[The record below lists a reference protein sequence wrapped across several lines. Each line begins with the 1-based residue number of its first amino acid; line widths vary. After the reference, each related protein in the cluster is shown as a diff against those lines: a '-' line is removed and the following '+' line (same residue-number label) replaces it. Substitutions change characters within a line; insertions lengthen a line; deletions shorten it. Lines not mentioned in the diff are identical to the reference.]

1 MADGDK
7 IKQVFWNIAENAVRA
22 MREGGV
28 LRVSIERMGDDWQ
41 VSFADTGTGMTP
53 QQTEKIFE
61 PFQSNFEGGT
71 GLGLAV
77 VYQIVQAH
85 EGKVWARSKP
95 GQGTTFVLRLRRL
108 DAERSVAVGS
118 SRPWRRS
125 KPSQSHSSGDSL
137 QRPPGQ
143 GGRVAN
149 ILVCDDER
157 SICEMLDI
165 ALRREGHRVETVNS
179 GQAAKNKIDGNLYDL
194 IITDIKMPNIDGI
207 EVLKHAHRVS
217 PDSPV
222 ILITAVDDYEAAV
235 EAVKAGGASDY
246 IRKSP
251 GLVDEIKL
259 AINRVLEKLSL
270 SKQNFALRRDN
281 AAHNSLDNI
290 IGSSAA
296 MEKLKQT
303 LRTVAS
309 TASTVLIHGE
319 SGTGKELVA
328 RAVHI
333 CSPRAGEPF
342 VSVNCGAFPETLLE
356 SELFGYLK
364 GAFTGANQNKRGL
377 FEVAGGGTI
386 FLDEISEMT
395 LAMQVKLLRVLQ
407 ERTVRPVGGTSEIP
421 IDVRVIAATN
431 RDLDKAVAEN
441 LFREDLYYRLN
452 VIPIRVPNLR
462 ERREDIPLL
471 ANHFQKK
478 YAAAAG
484 RSILRVNKE
493 SLEALCGYEWP
504 GNVRQL
510 ENTVERAVALET
522 TEELHVELP
531 AERPKAR
538 AAAAGVG
545 ISGNMG
551 EVAAGRGAAAR
562 GRHGNLRCRHR
573 AHASADFAGALK
585 RRADEGRRSAGNFL
599 PVVPAFD
606 EEVRAVA
613 ASSEPRVPS

>member
-1 MADGDK
+1 
-7 IKQVFWNIAENAVRA
+7 
-22 MREGGV
+22 
-28 LRVSIERMGDDWQ
+28 
-41 VSFADTGTGMTP
+41 
-53 QQTEKIFE
+53 
-61 PFQSNFEGGT
+61 
-71 GLGLAV
+71 
-77 VYQIVQAH
+77 
-85 EGKVWARSKP
+85 
-95 GQGTTFVLRLRRL
+95 
-108 DAERSVAVGS
+108 
-118 SRPWRRS
+118 
-125 KPSQSHSSGDSL
+125 
-137 QRPPGQ
+137 
-143 GGRVAN
+143 VAN

-165 ALRREGHRVETVNS
+165 ALRRDGHRVETVQS
-179 GQAAKNKIDGNLYDL
+179 GQAAKNKIDGALYDL
-194 IITDIKMPNIDGI
+194 IITDIKMPTIDGI
-207 EVLKHAHRVS
+207 EVLRHAHRVS
-217 PDSPV
+217 PDTSV

-259 AINRVLEKLSL
+259 AINRSLEKLVL
-270 SKQNFALRRDN
+270 SKQNFALRRD
-281 AAHNSLDNI
+281 AATRNSLDNI

-303 LRTVAS
+303 VRTVAS

-333 CSPRAGEPF
+333 CSPRATQPF

-364 GAFTGANQNKRGL
+364 GAFTGASQNKRGL
-377 FEVAGGGTI
+377 FEVADAGTI

-407 ERTVRPVGGTSEIP
+407 ERSVRPVGSTSEIS

-462 ERREDIPLL
+462 ERRDDIPLL
-471 ANHFQKK
+471 VNHFLKK
-478 YAAAAG
+478 YASAAG
-484 RSILRVNKE
+484 RSILRVDKN
-493 SLEALCGYEWP
+493 SFDSLCGYEWP

-522 TEELHVELP
+522 SDELHVELP

-545 ISGNMG
+545 GAGGMDIAPDAVLPQGVGMENYVANIERTLLQNALDRSNGVQTKAADLLSISY
-551 EVAAGRGAAAR
+551 RSF
-562 GRHGNLRCRHR
+562 RHLMKKYE
-573 AHASADFAGALK
+573 L
-585 RRADEGRRSAGNFL
+585 
-599 PVVPAFD
+599 
-606 EEVRAVA
+606 
-613 ASSEPRVPS
+613 